1 MPVMRP
7 FKAFR
12 PKQEFAQKVAAKPY
26 DVLNSDE
33 AREEVKGNPYSF
45 LHIGKPEV
53 DLDPSIDLYDKRVY
67 QKAKENLHKL
77 IDDKILVEDDEEN
90 LYLYAQTMD
99 GRTQYGFVGCVHK
112 DDYWNDN
119 IKKHE
124 KTRQDKQEDRCEHV
138 RVTNAHT
145 GPIFLTMPDNSEMNA
160 LIEKIAKTEPANDL
174 VDSMKVRHTS
184 WIVKD
189 KADSEKL
196 QSIFKDTKYFYIADG
211 HHRSAAGAIVGKE
224 REQANPN
231 HTGNEEYNYYLAVL
245 FPASH
250 LYIMD
255 YNRVVCDLNG
265 NSDEEFFAKIKE
277 VFDIEEQ
284 ATVDCSGVLNTP
296 KFKPSKKGEVG
307 MFINSKWYKCTFKA
321 KFASNDPVEG
331 LDVSLLQNNILKPI
345 LGVDDPRTCKRID
358 FVGGIRGLGELER
371 RVNSGEMKVAFAMFA
386 TSIKELMDIADAGQ
400 IMPPKSTWFEPKLAD
415 GMFVHFLD

>member
-1 MPVMRP
+1 MPVFRP

-26 DVLNSDE
+26 DVLSSAE
-33 AREEVKGNPYSF
+33 AREEVKGNPISF
-45 LHIGKPEV
+45 LHVGKPEV
-53 DLDPSIDLYDKRVY
+53 DLDPSIDLYDPRVY

-77 IDDKILVEDDEEN
+77 IDDGIIVQDTEPY

-99 GRTQYGFVGCVHK
+99 GRTQYGLVGCVNK

-124 KTRQDKQEDRCEHV
+124 KTRKDKEEDRSEHV
-138 RVTNAHT
+138 RITNAHS
-145 GPIFLTMPDNSEMNA
+145 GPVFLTMPDNSEVNA
-160 LIEKIAKTEPANDL
+160 IIEKISKTEPANDL
-174 VDSMKVRHTS
+174 VDSMQVRHTS
-184 WIVKD
+184 WVVKD
-189 KADSEKL
+189 KNDSEKL
-196 QSIFKDTKYFYIADG
+196 QKLLKDTKYFYIADG
-211 HHRSAAGAIVGKE
+211 HHRSAAGAIVGRE
-224 REQANPN
+224 REKANPN

-255 YNRVVCDLNG
+255 YNRVVIDLNG
-265 NSDEEFFAKIKE
+265 NTDEEFFNKIKE

-284 ATVDCSGVLNTP
+284 PTQ
-296 KFKPSKKGEVG
+296 FKPTKKGEVG
-307 MFINSKWYKCTFKA
+307 MYINKTWYKCNFKS

-345 LGVDDPRTCKRID
+345 LGVDDPRTSKRID
-358 FVGGIRGLGELER
+358 FVGGIRGIGELEK
-371 RVNSGEMKVAFAMFA
+371 RVDSGEMKVAFAMYH
-386 TSIKELMDIADAGQ
+386 TSVQELINIADAGK

-415 GMFVHFLD
+415 GMFVHFMD